1 MVKARIPTDGSS
13 STLPNS
19 SPFAALANARASLPD
34 VPVVEAATTTT
45 TTTTTTKAPARFAA
59 KVIVR
64 REKKGHG
71 GKTVTIVSGVLPKE
85 LDAICTA
92 LKTRLGCGAR
102 VEGDDVVL
110 QGDLVDRVIVVV
122 TALGAN
128 KIVRG
133 S

>member
-1 MVKARIPTDGSS
+1 MAKARIPTDGSS
-13 STLPNS
+13 SSSSSSPSS
-19 SPFAALANARASLPD
+19 SPFAALASVRASLPD
-34 VPVVEAATTTT
+34 VPVVEAPSA
-45 TTTTTTKAPARFAA
+45 TTTKAPVRFAP
-59 KVIVR
+59 KVVVR

-71 GKTVTIVSGVLPKE
+71 GKTVTIVSGVLPNE
-85 LDAICTA
+85 LEAICTS
-92 LKTRLGCGAR
+92 LKTKLGCGAR
-102 VEGDDVVL
+102 VEGEDVVV